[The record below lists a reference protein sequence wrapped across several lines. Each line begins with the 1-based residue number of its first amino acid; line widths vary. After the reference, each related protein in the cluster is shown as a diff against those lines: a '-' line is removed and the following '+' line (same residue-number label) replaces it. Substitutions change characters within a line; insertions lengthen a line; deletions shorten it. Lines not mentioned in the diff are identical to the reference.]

1 MTHLNFVIASQ
12 KHYQVDRNYMVNQMT
27 FDKKR
32 GVIGC
37 GHVVLKNSHKKS
49 IQKKLAYL
57 HYKKI

>member
-1 MTHLNFVIASQ
+1 
-12 KHYQVDRNYMVNQMT
+12 MVNQMT

-57 HYKKI
+57 HYKKKYK